1 MPSGLRRRFWLE
13 SIFGSVTGIVAVIT
27 LFWRDWIEA
36 VFRIDPDSRNGSAEW
51 LIVLVLLLATVT
63 LALGARREWR
73 RAGRAMSAPRTAQ
86 ALQLGAYECVT
97 SSIQPNVCDRD
108 AVSVFHP
115 DPAWPGPSVT
125 G

>member
-73 RAGRAMSAPRTAQ
+73 RAELAAR
-86 ALQLGAYECVT
+86 
-97 SSIQPNVCDRD
+97 
-108 AVSVFHP
+108 
-115 DPAWPGPSVT
+115 
-125 G
+125 